1 MAIEF
6 KLPDIG
12 EGLTEGEIVKWLVKE
27 GEAVAEDQPMVEV
40 MTDKA
45 NVEIP
50 SPAAGTVRKILARE
64 GEVVKVGTVIIVIG
78 EGAASPSAPAAPPP
92 AAKGSDPAPARPI
105 APTPGNGGDRSPPPS
120 RPAAPDPRPAVEGIE
135 KVLAAPATRRLARE
149 RGIDLRR
156 VPGTGPRGRVTRE
169 DVERFAVVGAPS
181 AASDAQRSELGA
193 RRPAAADQDAS
204 HGASRALP
212 SGGARE
218 ERVPLRGLRRKISE
232 KMVKS
237 KHTAPHFTYVD
248 EVDMTEIVYLRKAL
262 MEQIG
267 RDGPRISF
275 LAFVVKALVP
285 ALKAFPLL
293 NASLDDAREE
303 IVLKRYY
310 NIGIATATAE
320 GLTVP
325 VVKDADRK
333 DVVQIS
339 ADIQRL
345 SDLARAKRIGL
356 EDLKDGTFTI
366 TSTGNIGGIL
376 ATPIINHPE
385 VAILGV
391 HKIAKRPVVR
401 DGQIVIRD
409 MAHLSISLDHRVVD
423 GAVGAEF
430 MNLLIRH
437 LEHPGLLTVGG

>member
-12 EGLTEGEIVKWLVKE
+12 EGLTEGEIVKWLVKP
-27 GEAVAEDQPMVEV
+27 GDTVKEDQPMVEV

-50 SPAAGTVRKILARE
+50 SPAAGTVQKVLAKE
-64 GEVVKVGTVIIVIG
+64 GEVVKVGAVIIVIG
-78 EGAASPSAPAAPPP
+78 EGAAAPSGAPTSAAANKEKHVAPK
-92 AAKGSDPAPARPI
+92 AEAPAPAHTI
-105 APTPGNGGDRSPPPS
+105 APAPGNGGGHAMPPS
-120 RPAAPDPRPAVEGIE
+120 THHSSPSTHHLVEGLE
-135 KVLAAPATRRLARE
+135 KVLASPATRRLARE
-149 RGIDLRR
+149 KGIDIRAVR
-156 VPGTGPRGRVTRE
+156 GTGPRGRVTKE
-169 DVERFAVVGAPS
+169 DIEGGSQPS
-181 AASDAQRSELGA
+181 AI
-193 RRPAAADQDAS
+193 S
-204 HGASRALP
+204 HQP
-212 SGGARE
+212 SAVLAGGPRE
-218 ERVPLRGLRRKISE
+218 ERQPLKGLRRKISE

-237 KHTAPHFTYVD
+237 KYTAPHFTYVD

-262 MEQIG
+262 SEKVG
-267 RDGPRISF
+267 PDGPRISF
-275 LAFVVKALVP
+275 LAFVVKALIP
-285 ALKAFPLL
+285 CLRAYPLV
-293 NASLDDAREE
+293 NSSLDDEKQE
-303 IVLKRYY
+303 IVLKRFY
-310 NIGIATATAE
+310 NIGIATATPE

-325 VVKDADRK
+325 VVKDADQK

-345 SDLARAKRIGL
+345 SEAARARKL
-356 EDLKDGTFTI
+356 SLDDLKDGTFTI

-401 DGQIVIRD
+401 EGQIVIRD
-409 MAHLSISLDHRVVD
+409 VAHLSISLDHRVVD

-437 LEHPGLLTVGG
+437 LEHPGLLSMA

>member
-12 EGLTEGEIVKWLVKE
+12 EGLTEGEIVKWLVKP
-27 GEAVAEDQPMVEV
+27 GDAVKEDQPMVEV

-50 SPAAGTVRKILARE
+50 SPASGTVQKILAKE
-64 GEVVKVGTVIIVIG
+64 GEVVKVGAVIIVIG
-78 EGAASPSAPAAPPP
+78 EGAGAPAALAEKKPGAKSE
-92 AAKGSDPAPARPI
+92 AAKPEAAPRAI
-105 APTPGNGGDRSPPPS
+105 ASAPGNGGTH
-120 RPAAPDPRPAVEGIE
+120 AAPPRPAPAPAYATPIEGLE
-135 KVLAAPATRRLARE
+135 KVLASPATRRLARE
-149 RGIDLRR
+149 KGIDIRLIQ
-156 VPGTGPRGRVTRE
+156 GTGPRGRVTNE
-169 DVERFAVVGAPS
+169 DIARFGGDGTSAPAR
-181 AASDAQRSELGA
+181 AASA
-193 RRPAAADQDAS
+193 PAYT
-204 HGASRALP
+204 GP
-212 SGGARE
+212 RE
-218 ERVPLRGLRRKISE
+218 ERQPLKGLRRKISE

-237 KHTAPHFTYVD
+237 KYTAPHFTYVD

-262 MEQIG
+262 MEKVG
-267 RDGPRISF
+267 PDGPRISF
-275 LAFVVKALVP
+275 LAFVVKALIP
-285 ALKAFPLL
+285 ALRAYPLV
-293 NASLDDAREE
+293 NASLDDEKQE
-303 IVLKRYY
+303 IILKRFY
-310 NIGIATATAE
+310 NIGVATATPE

-333 DVVQIS
+333 DVVQLS

-345 SDLARAKRIGL
+345 SEAARAKKLAL

-391 HKIAKRPVVR
+391 HKISKRPAVR
-401 DGQIVIRD
+401 EGQIVIRD

-437 LEHPGLLTVGG
+437 LEHPGLLSLG

>member
-12 EGLTEGEIVKWLVKE
+12 EGLTEGEIVKWLVKP
-27 GEAVAEDQPMVEV
+27 GDAVKEDQPMVEV

-50 SPAAGTVRKILARE
+50 SPASGTVQKILAKE
-64 GEVVKVGTVIIVIG
+64 GEVVKVGAVIIVIG
-78 EGAASPSAPAAPPP
+78 DAGKVASPESRVPAAEARAQKPEAPAKPEA
-92 AAKGSDPAPARPI
+92 SARSI
-105 APTPGNGGDRSPPPS
+105 SPTPGNGGTH
-120 RPAAPDPRPAVEGIE
+120 AAPPRAAAAPASTVAVEGLE
-135 KVLAAPATRRLARE
+135 KVLASPATRRLARE
-149 RGIDLRR
+149 KGIDIRR
-156 VPGTGPRGRVTRE
+156 IQGTGPRGRVTNE
-169 DVERFAVVGAPS
+169 DVAGFAGT
-181 AASDAQRSELGA
+181 G
-193 RRPAAADQDAS
+193 AAARDVSAPAYT
-204 HGASRALP
+204 GP
-212 SGGARE
+212 RE
-218 ERVPLRGLRRKISE
+218 ERQPLKGLRRKISE

-237 KHTAPHFTYVD
+237 KYTAPHFTYVD

-262 MEQIG
+262 MEKVG
-267 RDGPRISF
+267 PEGPRISF
-275 LAFVVKALVP
+275 LAFVVKALIP
-285 ALKAFPLL
+285 ALRAYPLV
-293 NASLDDAREE
+293 NASLDDEKQE
-303 IVLKRYY
+303 LVLKRFY
-310 NIGIATATAE
+310 NIGIATATSE

-333 DVVQIS
+333 DVVQLS

-345 SDLARAKRIGL
+345 SEAARAKKLSL

-391 HKIAKRPVVR
+391 HKISKRPVVR

-430 MNLLIRH
+430 MNFLIRN
-437 LEHPGLLTVGG
+437 LEHPGLLSLG